1 MTARILV
8 VDDTPANLRLLEAKL
23 TAEYFEVV
31 TATDGPS
38 ALDLAASNAPDLILL
53 DIMMPGIDGFEVAE
67 RLKSDPN
74 TQHIPIVMVTALTDS
89 ADRVRG
95 LEAGADDF
103 LSKPVNDV
111 ALFARVRSLTRLKVM
126 MDELRIRHMATGRFQ
141 MAGNDPY
148 GDDSDTITGK
158 VLLVNSADPTAGLV
172 QGYLTEA
179 GHEVEQVATS
189 AEALERGRSGSFD
202 MVIVALRL
210 QGEDGL
216 RLCSHLRSQE
226 ETRHVPILMI
236 LDEGDLKQL
245 AKGLDIGVTDYL
257 VRPIDK
263 NELRARARTQIRRR
277 RYHDRLRNMLE
288 SSVSLAYTDTLTGVY
303 NRRYM
308 DDHLAR
314 KITEIA
320 ETAKPVSV
328 MIFDLDHFKNIND
341 TFGHAGGD
349 RVLKGVAER
358 VSTSIRDIDLVAR
371 YGGEEFVVIMP
382 STPAEVAYA
391 VAERLC
397 SGLADEPFAIPGQ
410 VDGILVTASI
420 GVATT
425 IDPSETV
432 EGLLMRADAALYAAK
447 EGGRNRVRA
456 AEEAKSPDANRRPQG
471 TAKSA

>member
-53 DIMMPGIDGFEVAE
+53 DIMMPGLDGFEVAK
-67 RLKSDPN
+67 RLKTDPA

-103 LSKPVNDV
+103 ISKPVNDV
-111 ALFARVRSLTRLKVM
+111 QLFARVRSLTRLKVM

-141 MAGNDPY
+141 MAGKDPY
-148 GDDSDTITGK
+148 GDEDEAVVGK
-158 VLLVNSADPTAGLV
+158 ILLVDSADQTAEV
-172 QGYLTEA
+172 MCGYLQEA
-179 GHEVEQVATS
+179 GHEVKLAVNS
-189 AEALERGRSGSFD
+189 AEALEHGRSSAFD
-202 MVIVALRL
+202 LVIVALRL

-216 RLCSHLRSQE
+216 RLCSQLRSHE

-236 LDEGDLKQL
+236 LDEVDLKQL

-257 VRPIDK
+257 VRPFDR
-263 NELRARARTQIRRR
+263 NELRARTRTQIRRR

-314 KITEIA
+314 KIAEIA
-320 ETAKPVSV
+320 GTAKPVSV
-328 MIFDLDHFKNIND
+328 MIFDLDYFKKIND
-341 TFGHAGGD
+341 TFGHACGD
-349 RVLKGVAER
+349 RILKGVAER

-371 YGGEEFVVIMP
+371 YGGEEFVIIMP
-382 STPAEVAYA
+382 STPAEVAFT
-391 VAERLC
+391 VAERLRVR
-397 SGLADEPFAIPGQ
+397 LVEEPFAVPGHT
-410 VDGILVTASI
+410 DGLPVTASI

-425 IDPSETV
+425 TDPADTV
-432 EGLLMRADAALYAAK
+432 EGLLSRADAALYAAK
-447 EGGRNRVRA
+447 EAGRDRVCA
-456 AEEAKSPDANRRPQG
+456 AEGAGASPANRRSQEA
-471 TAKSA
+471 AKSA

>member
-23 TAEYFEVV
+23 TAEYFEVL
-31 TATDGPS
+31 TAADGPS
-38 ALDLAASNAPDLILL
+38 ALDMAASNAPDLILL
-53 DIMMPGIDGFEVAE
+53 DIMMPGLDGFEVAK
-67 RLKSDPN
+67 RLKSDPS

-103 LSKPVNDV
+103 ISKPVNDV

-141 MAGNDPY
+141 MAGKDPY
-148 GDDSDTITGK
+148 GDDDETITGK
-158 VLLVNSADPTAGLV
+158 VLLVDDTKNMVGQV
-172 QGYLTEA
+172 RGYLTDA
-179 GHEVEQVATS
+179 GHIVEPATSS
-189 AEALERGRSGSFD
+189 AEALERSRSGAFD
-202 MVIVALRL
+202 LLIVALHL

-216 RLCSHLRSQE
+216 RLCSQLRSQE

-236 LDEGDLKQL
+236 LDDGDLRHL
-245 AKGLDIGVTDYL
+245 AKGLDLGVTDYL

-263 NELRARARTQIRRR
+263 NELRARTRTQIRRR

-314 KITEIA
+314 KIEEIA
-320 ETAKPVSV
+320 ATAKPVSV
-328 MIFDLDHFKNIND
+328 MIFDLDHFKRIND
-341 TFGHAGGD
+341 SYGHACGD
-349 RVLKGVAER
+349 RILKGVAER

-382 STPAEVAYA
+382 STPADVALTVADRLRNRLAEQPFA
-391 VAERLC
+391 VPGQAD
-397 SGLADEPFAIPGQ
+397 GLA
-410 VDGILVTASI
+410 VTASI

-425 IDPSETV
+425 TDPAETV

-447 EGGRNRVRA
+447 EAGRNQMRA
-456 AEEAKSPDANRRPQG
+456 ADEVNSPGTKRRSPETVQ
-471 TAKSA
+471 SA

>member
-8 VDDTPANLRLLEAKL
+8 VDDLPVNLRLLEAKL
-23 TAEYFEVV
+23 TAEYFEVI
-31 TATDGPS
+31 TAADGPS
-38 ALDLAASNAPDLILL
+38 ALEMAASHAPDLILL
-53 DIMMPGIDGFEVAE
+53 DIMMPGIDGFEVAK
-67 RLKSDPN
+67 RLKADAN

-126 MDELRIRHMATGRFQ
+126 MDELRIRHMATGQFQ
-141 MAGNDPY
+141 MAGKDPY
-148 GDDSDTITGK
+148 GDDGGAVTGK
-158 VLLVNSADPTAGLV
+158 VLLVDNAELTAKLV
-172 QGYLTEA
+172 HVSLTEA
-179 GHEVEQVATS
+179 GHEVEQVASS
-189 AEALERGRSGSFD
+189 AEALERGRSGAFD
-202 MVIVALRL
+202 LIIVALRL

-216 RLCSHLRSQE
+216 RVCSLLRSQE
-226 ETRHVPILMI
+226 NTRHVPILMI
-236 LDEGDLKQL
+236 LDEDDLEQL
-245 AKGLDIGVTDYL
+245 AKGLDIGVTDFL

-277 RYHDRLRNMLE
+277 RYHDRLRNILD

-308 DDHLAR
+308 DDHLER
-314 KITEIA
+314 KIAEIA
-320 ETAKPVSV
+320 ETAKPVSI

-341 TFGHAGGD
+341 TFGHTCGD

-358 VSTSIRDIDLVAR
+358 VGASIRDIDLVAR

-382 STPAEVAYA
+382 STPAPVALA
-391 VAERLC
+391 VAGRLC
-397 SGLADEPFAIPGQ
+397 RGLADKPFAIPGQ
-410 VDGILVTASI
+410 SDGLKVTASI

-425 IDPSETV
+425 IDPSDTV
-432 EGLLMRADAALYAAK
+432 EGLLTRADTALYAAK
-447 EGGRNRVRA
+447 EGGRNQVRA
-456 AEEAKSPDANRRPQG
+456 ADEDSSSDANRHLQG

>member
-38 ALDLAASNAPDLILL
+38 ALEMATSNAPDLILL
-53 DIMMPGIDGFEVAE
+53 DVMMPGLDGFEVAR
-67 RLKSDPN
+67 RLKAEAN
-74 TQHIPIVMVTALTDS
+74 TRHIPIVMVTALTDT

-141 MAGNDPY
+141 LAGKDPY
-148 GDDSDTITGK
+148 GDDGEAVTGK
-158 VLLVNSADPTAGLV
+158 VLVVDNAAQTFGLV
-172 QGYLTEA
+172 RDYLTEA
-179 GHEVEQVATS
+179 GHEVEQAAAG
-189 AEALERGRSGSFD
+189 AEALKHGQLGEFD
-202 MVIVALRL
+202 LIIVALRL
-210 QGEDGL
+210 PGEDSL
-216 RLCSHLRSQE
+216 RLCSQLRSQE

-236 LDEGDLKQL
+236 LDEGDLQQL

-257 VRPIDK
+257 VRPVDK
-263 NELRARARTQIRRR
+263 NELRARTLTQIRRR
-277 RYHDRLRNMLE
+277 RYHDRLRSMLQ

-308 DDHLAR
+308 DDHLER
-314 KITEIA
+314 KIAEIA
-320 ETAKPVSV
+320 KSAKPVSV
-328 MIFDLDHFKNIND
+328 MIFDLDHFKKVND
-341 TFGHAGGD
+341 TYGHACGD

-358 VSTSIRDIDLVAR
+358 VSTSIRDVDLVAR

-382 STPAEVAYA
+382 STPAEVALT

-397 SGLADEPFAIPGQ
+397 LRLAEQPFAIPGL
-410 VDGILVTASI
+410 VDGLPVSASI

-425 IDPSETV
+425 TDPSETV
-432 EGLLMRADAALYAAK
+432 EGLLARADAALYAAK

-456 AEEAKSPDANRRPQG
+456 ADPA
-471 TAKSA
+471 

>member
-53 DIMMPGIDGFEVAE
+53 DIMMPGLDGFEVAK
-67 RLKSDPN
+67 RLKTDPN
-74 TQHIPIVMVTALTDS
+74 TQHIPIVMVTALTES
-89 ADRVRG
+89 TDRVRG

-141 MAGNDPY
+141 IAGKDPY
-148 GDDSDTITGK
+148 GDEGAAITGK
-158 VLLVNSADPTAGLV
+158 VLLVDSAEQTTKLV
-172 QGYLTEA
+172 REYLADA
-179 GHEVEQVATS
+179 GHTVELATSS
-189 AEALERGRSGSFD
+189 AEALELGRSGAFD
-202 MVIVALRL
+202 LVIVALRL

-216 RLCSHLRSQE
+216 RLCSQLRSQE

-263 NELRARARTQIRRR
+263 DELRARTRTQVRRR

-314 KITEIA
+314 KIAEIA

-328 MIFDLDHFKNIND
+328 MIFDLDHFKKVND
-341 TFGHAGGD
+341 TFGHACGD
-349 RVLKGVAER
+349 RILKGVAER

-382 STPAEVAYA
+382 STPAEVAIT

-397 SGLADEPFAIPGQ
+397 SRLAEQPFAVPGH
-410 VDGILVTASI
+410 VDGLPVTASI

-425 IDPSETV
+425 MDPSESV
-432 EGLLMRADAALYAAK
+432 EGLLTRADAALYAAK
-447 EGGRNRVRA
+447 KGGRNQVRA
-456 AEEAKSPDANRRPQG
+456 ADEADSSDANNRTPE
-471 TAKSA
+471 TVKSA